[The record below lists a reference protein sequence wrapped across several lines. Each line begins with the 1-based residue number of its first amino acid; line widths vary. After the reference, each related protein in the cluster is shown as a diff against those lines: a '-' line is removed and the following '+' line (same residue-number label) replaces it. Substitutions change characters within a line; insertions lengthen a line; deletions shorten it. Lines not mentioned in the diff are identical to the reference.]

1 MKHYYFVFVLLLFLN
16 SCKDQETSSRLVE
29 SDPDPMSPAAMV
41 RIPVNEYGVPDT
53 SKIAKIEFD
62 EPTFHF
68 GTVNEGE
75 IVEHEFHFT
84 NTGKVA
90 LLISD
95 AKATCGCTIPEIPK
109 EAIPPG
115 ERGSMM
121 ARFNTKSKEGQQT
134 KTISVMAN
142 TLPSVTKI
150 HFTGEVIP
158 KSK

>member
-109 EAIPPG
+109 E
-115 ERGSMM
+115 
-121 ARFNTKSKEGQQT
+121 GQQT

>member
-1 MKHYYFVFVLLLFLN
+1 MKKFIVAYLMLSLLT
-16 SCKDQETSSRLVE
+16 SCNNEQASSRMVE
-29 SDPDPMSPAAMV
+29 SDPDPMSPSAMV
-41 RIPVNEYGVPDT
+41 RIPVDKYGVPDT
-53 SKIAKIEFD
+53 NKIAKIIFD
-62 EPTFHF
+62 EPTFNF
-68 GTVNEGE
+68 GTVVEGD

-95 AKATCGCTIPEIPK
+95 AKATCGCTVPEIPN
-109 EAIPPG
+109 APIPPG
-115 ERGSMM
+115 EKGSMM

-142 TLPSVTKI
+142 TLPSETKI

-158 KSK
+158 KS